1 MSDRRAEMIREVA
14 HRIVALPRS
23 APVRVAVDGRTASG
37 KTTFA
42 DELATA
48 VEQARRPVIRAQ
60 IDGSIARGSSGTGG
74 GACRPRGTTGMPATS
89 TQWCRCCS
97 RPSPLAVNG

>member
-14 HRIVALPRS
+14 HRIVALLRT
-23 APVRVAVDGRTASG
+23 APIRVAVDGRTASG

-48 VEQARRPVIRAQ
+48 VEQAGRPVIRAQ
-60 IDGSIARGSSGTGG
+60 SDGFH
-74 GACRPRGTTGMPATS
+74 RPKVER
-89 TQWCRCCS
+89 
-97 RPSPLAVNG
+97 